1 MARTRRLARRRRPVI
16 ANPLPA
22 AREAKPQATDSSND
36 KNPTAWSNAPVLAR
50 CVSSTVTRNDRPSL
64 RNRTELGVWL
74 LADLGQNTSV
84 RRAIEQLATDPSTV
98 WSPAK
103 NATGEIYGSEIAE
116 MTYRFAKRNLRL
128 IMRRQK
134 KHTGEQLSFDDLGG

>member
-1 MARTRRLARRRRPVI
+1 
-16 ANPLPA
+16 
-22 AREAKPQATDSSND
+22 
-36 KNPTAWSNAPVLAR
+36 
-50 CVSSTVTRNDRPSL
+50 
-64 RNRTELGVWL
+64 
-74 LADLGQNTSV
+74 V

-128 IMRRQK
+128 IVRRQK